1 MSVNLFAFLQKG
13 ARTVNVSF
21 QGYDGTHKY
30 LTIDDSI
37 KVGSFVVVPYQPKA
51 GPERLS
57 VAIVKSV
64 DACVK
69 ISANDPVKY
78 KWVIAR
84 IDLSADTVRAEHE
97 AMIMNMIEEAQ
108 RRATIKK
115 LVEQTAEDL
124 LPEDRNTLLTLT
136 GN

>member
-1 MSVNLFAFLQKG
+1 MLVNLFAFLQKG

-30 LTIDDSI
+30 LTTDDSI

-64 DACVK
+64 DTCVK
-69 ISANDPVKY
+69 ISPTDPIKY
-78 KWVIAR
+78 KWIIDR

-97 AMIMNMIEEAQ
+97 TLIVSMVEEAQ
-108 RRATIKK
+108 RRAMVKK
-115 LVEQTAEDL
+115 LVEQTIEGL
-124 LPEDRNTLLTLT
+124 LPEDQTTLRTLT
-136 GN
+136 DN

>member
-1 MSVNLFAFLQKG
+1 MSVNLFAFLQNG
-13 ARTVNVSF
+13 ARTVDVSF

-30 LTIDDSI
+30 LTTDDSI

-51 GPERLS
+51 GPERMS

-64 DACVK
+64 DTCVK
-69 ISANDPVKY
+69 ISPSDPIKY
-78 KWVIAR
+78 KWVIDR

-97 AMIMNMIEEAQ
+97 AMIVNMIEEAQ
-108 RRATIKK
+108 RRAMVKK
-115 LVEQTAEDL
+115 LVEQTAEGL
-124 LPEDRNTLLTLT
+124 LPEDRNTLLALT